1 MKILHTSDLHIGSPL
16 TSRLSPEKVR
26 ERKAEL
32 LASFERMI
40 EEAVYQRVSV
50 FIIAGDLFDT
60 EKITGSTAERVIGAM
75 ARRPS
80 LQFLYLPGNHEKN
93 ALTESGISLP
103 ENLRLFGEE
112 WTYFDYGDVCIA
124 GRSRIAEGMFDSL
137 NLSYAKTNIA
147 VLHGALA
154 DGKSGGEI
162 IGKRELEGKHVD
174 YLALGHYHSYSV
186 EKIFDTGVAVYSG
199 TPEGRGFDEV
209 GDKGYVLISTD
220 GSRILHSFRSF
231 AKRRLHIVPVELD
244 GAVRS
249 SDISER
255 AERALKS
262 IPCGDIVRLELC
274 GRYFP
279 TLWKDI
285 DALTR
290 QFENR
295 FYYFEIKDTSRIAIN
310 PEDYKHDM
318 SLKGEFIRTV
328 SADST
333 LDEETKEKII
343 ACGINAL
350 MGEDLFEN

>member
-1 MKILHTSDLHIGSPL
+1 MKILHTSDIHLDSQL
-16 TSRLSPEKVR
+16 TSRLHADKVR
-26 ERKAEL
+26 ERKREL
-32 LASFERMI
+32 LMGFGRLVD
-40 EEAVYQRVSV
+40 EARSIGAEAI
-50 FIIAGDLFDT
+50 IIAGDLFD
-60 EKITGSTAERVIGAM
+60 SERVSKRAM
-75 ARRPS
+75 DTAIDIIERAS
-80 LQFLYLPGNHEKN
+80 GITFFYLEGNHEGDALTSSGKALPGNLK
-93 ALTESGISLP
+93 T
-103 ENLRLFGEE
+103 FGDE
-112 WTYFDYGDVCIA
+112 WTYHEIGDVRIV
-124 GRSRIAEGMFDSL
+124 GRNTICEGMFDSL
-137 NLSYAKTNIA
+137 KLDTDKKNIV
-147 VLHGALA
+147 VLHGELRDRCAA
-154 DGKSGGEI
+154 PETIGIKDAAGKNI
-162 IGKRELEGKHVD
+162 D
-174 YLALGHYHSYSV
+174 YMALGHYHSYV
-186 EKIFDTGVAVYSG
+186 AEAIDDRAAAVYCG

-328 SADST
+328 SDDST